1 MANCFLSGFIH
12 LMCLKAVLLLAL
24 SVWQFELRAFCS
36 CPIYIE
42 LTRLFAFLLADL
54 YLLKSISYLQV
65 STVLLYLII
74 YVVLGS
80 RNTGDVK
87 QVGKK
92 GVLSNFSV
100 NDIFFFSEP
109 LM

>member
-24 SVWQFELRAFCS
+24 CIWQVELRPFCS

-42 LTRLFAFLLADL
+42 LMRLFAFLLADL

-65 STVLLYLII
+65 SAVLLCLII
-74 YVVLGS
+74 YVVLRS

-100 NDIFFFSEP
+100 NDFFFSEP